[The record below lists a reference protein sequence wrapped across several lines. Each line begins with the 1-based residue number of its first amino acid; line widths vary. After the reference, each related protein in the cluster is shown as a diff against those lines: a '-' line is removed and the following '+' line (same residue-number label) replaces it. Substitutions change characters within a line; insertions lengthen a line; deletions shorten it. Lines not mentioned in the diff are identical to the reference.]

1 MLSNFAAKRNI
12 NEIRLASNLMSTSIS
27 KAILEGAQA
36 LRAAGVAE
44 ARRESGSLLG
54 HALGRDRTFVITHA
68 DEPLE
73 SGAFETFWELIER
86 RAAGAPLQYLT
97 GRQEFFKLDFEV
109 TPDVLIPRPET
120 ELIVEIALELLED
133 DPEPFI
139 ADIGT
144 GSGCIV
150 VSLLHELGEARAIA
164 TDISP
169 DALKVAQR
177 NAARHAV
184 ADRLTLVESDC
195 FSALDSKEPFSLI
208 ASNPPYI
215 CDNEMLV
222 LQREVSQE
230 PRAALAG
237 GADGLD
243 IVRRL
248 LREAAPFLCPGG
260 HFVFEIGF
268 GQNTAVEKL
277 IKPDLWELIEIR
289 PDLQGIARTVMLKR
303 K

>member
-1 MLSNFAAKRNI
+1 
-12 NEIRLASNLMSTSIS
+12 MSISIS

-54 HALGRDRTFVITHA
+54 HVLGRDRTFVVTNA
-68 DEPLE
+68 DQPLE
-73 SGAFETFWELIER
+73 SKALETFRKLIER
-86 RAAGAPLQYLT
+86 RAAGDPLQYLT
-97 GRQEFFKLDFEV
+97 GHQKFFNLDFEV

-120 ELIVEIALELLED
+120 ELIVEIALELLKDE
-133 DPEPFI
+133 PQPFI

-150 VSLLHELGEARAIA
+150 VSLLHELGDACAIA

-169 DALKVAQR
+169 DALRVAQG
-177 NAARHAV
+177 NADRHTV
-184 ADRLTLVESDC
+184 GDRLTLVESDC
-195 FSALDSKEPFSLI
+195 FSALEPREQFSLI

-215 CDNEMLV
+215 CDDEMKA
-222 LQREVSQE
+222 LQREVRQE

-237 GADGLD
+237 GADGLEV
-243 IVRRL
+243 IRRL
-248 LREAAPFLCPGG
+248 LRDAPAFLRPGG

-268 GQNTAVEKL
+268 GQSAAVEKA
-277 IKPDLWELIEIR
+277 INPDVWELTGIR
-289 PDLQGIARTVMLKR
+289 PDLQGIARTVVLRR